1 MMSLRKYMLI
11 GLGIFL
17 LTALMSTLSGL
28 HNLNRSNTSLNG
40 MNQEVGVILSVIDP
54 IIHSRTFQV
63 HLSHYVYERNSGAGE
78 QRIAEYLAQA
88 KAVLAKA
95 DAAFDNFS
103 ATALLADEKDLR
115 ARYRASYLALRQQ
128 GLQPLLAAAER
139 NDDSAY
145 DSAQH
150 SVGEL
155 TRVFE
160 KNLDAEL
167 LLHERYSQQMNEMA
181 SRDLR
186 TGMAISAVLL
196 IFTFVLMAWMLFI
209 VRRKLISPL
218 HQAVSLAEHIERGD
232 LTSQLNASSNIKEV
246 AQLSRAMRSMNGQL
260 SSMVGGIRTIV
271 SKVQEASGEIALR
284 NQHLDRRTHQQS
296 CAVVETAASMEEITA
311 TVKNTTDNVK
321 KASQLSHSVLTNAAK
336 GGEVIA
342 EVVTTM
348 NEIADS
354 SERINDI
361 TNVINGIA
369 AQTNI
374 LALNAAVEAAR
385 AGDQGR
391 GFAVVAGEVRNL
403 AQRSSEAAKEIAGL
417 IDESRS
423 RVKTGTERVNH
434 AGASMSEILQQVSEV
449 NQLMNDIAEASDQ
462 QSKGIEQIGQAIHEL
477 DTTTQQ
483 NADLVRQSSNDASTL
498 EQDAGHLASMV
509 KVFRVAS

>member
-28 HNLNRSNTSLNG
+28 NNLNRSNTSLNDI
-40 MNQEVGVILSVIDP
+40 NQEIGVVLSVIDP
-54 IIHSRTFQV
+54 INHSRTFQV
-63 HLSHYVYERNSGAGE
+63 HLSHYIFERNQGE
-78 QRIAEYLAQA
+78 GQRAAEYLALA

-103 ATALLADEKDLR
+103 ATQLLADEGALR
-115 ARYRASYLALRQQ
+115 ERYRASYLTLRQQ
-128 GLQPLLAAAER
+128 GLQPMLAAAER
-139 NDDSAY
+139 NDDAAY
-145 DSAQH
+145 NGALLR
-150 SVGEL
+150 VGEL
-155 TRVFE
+155 TRAFE

-167 LLHERYSQQMNEMA
+167 LLHERYSQRLNETA
-181 SRDLR
+181 SSNFRS
-186 TGMAISAVLL
+186 GMAIGAALL
-196 IFTFVLMAWMLFI
+196 VFTLLLMAWMLFI
-209 VRRKLISPL
+209 VRSKLISPL

-232 LTSQLNASSNIKEV
+232 LTSRLNARSNIDEV

-311 TVKNTTDNVK
+311 TVKNTTESVK

-348 NEIADS
+348 NQIAES

-361 TNVINGIA
+361 TSVINGIA

-385 AGDQGR
+385 AGEQGR

-403 AQRSSEAAKEIAGL
+403 AQRCSGAAKEIASL

-434 AGASMSEILQQVSEV
+434 AGASMGEILQQVSEV
-449 NQLMNDIAEASDQ
+449 NQLMSDIAEASDQ

-483 NADLVRQSSNDASTL
+483 NADLVRQSSNDAGTL
-498 EQDAGHLASMV
+498 EQDASHLASMV